1 MGDNS
6 GDKNV
11 NIFANSNF
19 KYLDKEIQEK
29 IIKSRENRRKE
40 KEKLSEKIYDLNS
53 YMQYSKELI
62 SLFLEV
68 FNKKYKILEKEYPI
82 ISRWYNREYDKMSKV
97 LYNINEIFEMEVLV
111 SAKFCVIH
119 SIEDLEDIFKK
130 DYDEDI
136 IFYFIEFK
144 SRTNYIS

>member
-1 MGDNS
+1 
-6 GDKNV
+6 
-11 NIFANSNF
+11 
-19 KYLDKEIQEK
+19 
-29 IIKSRENRRKE
+29 
-40 KEKLSEKIYDLNS
+40 
-53 YMQYSKELI
+53 MQYSKELI

-136 IFYFIEFK
+136 IFYFIERVYNLRDKFRINNFIYK
-144 SRTNYIS
+144 